1 MGERGTRGNGGGFAP
16 LEASSRRVV
25 GVSWLYWCNSPCLV
39 APSTWAELDRAPL
52 MVQFPLFGGDEVA
65 VRGGEVAVRGTEV
78 TVRGGVAPKV
88 QTTSAKNADNG
99 VSWARWSTFWA
110 KLSRT
115 WCVARTR
122 TRYSVRSPAIPHVNP
137 LFHVWA
143 GLPTLTL
150 AGPRAHERTQARIR
164 GPTCEASG
172 PRARCWCS
180 LGAVSH
186 AIRLGECST
195 VSTNVAIPTMRMRGA
210 TQGRGNCMR
219 HSSIA
224 DPTGVMRC
232 RRWSSRWRSRWRRQW
247 SSRWRTRGMTWWAPS
262 ALANCPLTLNVHTWL
277 RVRPRIGRVGV
288 FMPHGEKSTLNTDFP
303 APAQRK
309 AAT

>member
-1 MGERGTRGNGGGFAP
+1 M
-16 LEASSRRVV
+16 
-25 GVSWLYWCNSPCLV
+25 
-39 APSTWAELDRAPL
+39 
-52 MVQFPLFGGDEVA
+52 
-65 VRGGEVAVRGTEV
+65 
-78 TVRGGVAPKV
+78 
-88 QTTSAKNADNG
+88 
-99 VSWARWSTFWA
+99 
-110 KLSRT
+110 
-115 WCVARTR
+115 
-122 TRYSVRSPAIPHVNP
+122 VRSWFGAAWRPKCRPPRRQTPTMGCRGRGVYVLGKTVSDMVCCSHANPLLRALTGYIARKPAIPC
-137 LFHVWA
+137 LGGA
-143 GLPTLTL
+143 
-150 AGPRAHERTQARIR
+150 AHARIS
-164 GPTCEASG
+164 GLTCALAD
-172 PRARCWCS
+172 PRSRCWCS

-186 AIRLGECST
+186 AIQLSECST

-224 DPTGVMRC
+224 RPMGVMRC
-232 RRWSSRWRSRWRRQW
+232 RRRRRRWRRWWRRWWRRQW
-247 SSRWRTRGMTWWAPS
+247 SSRWRTGGMTWWALS

>member
-122 TRYSVRSPAIPHVNP
+122 TRYSVRQPAISHVNP
-137 LFHVWA
+137 LFRVWA

-150 AGPRAHERTQARIR
+150 AG
-164 GPTCEASG
+164 
-172 PRARCWCS
+172 
-180 LGAVSH
+180 
-186 AIRLGECST
+186 
-195 VSTNVAIPTMRMRGA
+195 
-210 TQGRGNCMR
+210 
-219 HSSIA
+219 
-224 DPTGVMRC
+224 
-232 RRWSSRWRSRWRRQW
+232 
-247 SSRWRTRGMTWWAPS
+247 
-262 ALANCPLTLNVHTWL
+262 
-277 RVRPRIGRVGV
+277 
-288 FMPHGEKSTLNTDFP
+288 
-303 APAQRK
+303 
-309 AAT
+309 

>member
-1 MGERGTRGNGGGFAP
+1 MGTTVPGLVCRSHANPLVRALTGYFA
-16 LEASSRRVV
+16 R
-25 GVSWLYWCNSPCLV
+25 
-39 APSTWAELDRAPL
+39 
-52 MVQFPLFGGDEVA
+52 
-65 VRGGEVAVRGTEV
+65 
-78 TVRGGVAPKV
+78 K
-88 QTTSAKNADNG
+88 
-99 VSWARWSTFWA
+99 
-110 KLSRT
+110 
-115 WCVARTR
+115 
-122 TRYSVRSPAIPHVNP
+122 PAIPCLGGAAHA
-137 LFHVWA
+137 HIS
-143 GLPTLTL
+143 GLTCAL
-150 AGPRAHERTQARIR
+150 AD
-164 GPTCEASG
+164 SG
-172 PRARCWCS
+172 SRCWCS

-186 AIRLGECST
+186 AIRLSECST

-224 DPTGVMRC
+224 RPMGVMRC
-232 RRWSSRWRSRWRRQW
+232 RQW
-247 SSRWRTRGMTWWAPS
+247 SSRWRTGGMTWWALS